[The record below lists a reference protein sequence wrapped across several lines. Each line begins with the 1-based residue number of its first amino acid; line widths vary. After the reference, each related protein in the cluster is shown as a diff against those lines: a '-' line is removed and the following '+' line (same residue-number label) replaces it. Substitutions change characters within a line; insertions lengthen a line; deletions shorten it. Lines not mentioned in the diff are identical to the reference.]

1 MRIIYMGTPDFAVKP
16 LEALYQA
23 GHEIVGVFTQPDKKK
38 GRKQELTPPE
48 VKVCAEKLGLPVF
61 QPDSLKTDE
70 VFSLIQSLAPDAIV
84 VAAYGKLLP
93 KNILDYPKLGCINI
107 HASLLS
113 KYRGAA
119 PIQWAVLNGEE
130 ETGVTIMMMDEGID
144 TGDIIFT
151 RSIPI
156 EEDDTALS
164 MFEKL
169 SDLGASMIT
178 EAMEKIEKGEYSCTA
193 QDEALSCYSP
203 MIKKEMGE
211 IDWKKPSTEIH
222 NLVRGMYDWPIAYTK
237 LGGKTLKIYKSNK
250 SNLSGSAGE
259 IVCLSPLTVAC
270 GEGSVEIVELQLEGK
285 KRMDASSFLMGRKLE
300 IGTVLGE

>member
-23 GHEIVGVFTQPDKKK
+23 GYEIVGVFTQPDKKK

-48 VKVCAEKLGLPVF
+48 VKVCAENMGLPVY

-70 VFSLIQSLAPDAIV
+70 AFSLIQSLAPDAIV
-84 VAAYGKLLP
+84 VAAYGKILP

-107 HASLLS
+107 HASLLPR
-113 KYRGAA
+113 YRGAA
-119 PIQWAVLNGEE
+119 PIQWVVINGEK
-130 ETGVTIMMMDEGID
+130 ETGVTIMRMDEGID

-169 SDLGASMIT
+169 SDLGALMIVD
-178 EAMEKIEKGEYSCTA
+178 AMDKIEKGEYSLTP
-193 QDEALSCYSP
+193 QDESLAGYSP
-203 MIKKEMGE
+203 MIRKEMGE
-211 IDWKKPSTEIH
+211 IDWKRSSDEIH
-222 NLVRGMYDWPIAYTK
+222 HLVRGMYDWPIAYTR
-237 LGGKTLKIYKSNK
+237 LSGKTLKIYKSRR
-250 SNLSGSAGE
+250 SSLSGSPGE
-259 IVCLSPLTVAC
+259 IVSLDPFTVAC
-270 GEGSVEIVELQLEGK
+270 GEGSIQILELQLEGK
-285 KRMDASSFLMGRKLE
+285 KRMDASSFLIGRRLE
-300 IGTVLGE
+300 IGTVLG